1 MSKNHCKVL
10 SDSKIL
16 KKQQYF
22 FFLFLHFLSTVGTLD
37 RICIKASVLPQLVDQ
52 HIQVPA
58 SALVCLYMP
67 KKKENLLITKIVRVL
82 YGISWH
88 CYSCN
93 TCYVLV

>member
-16 KKQQYF
+16 KKQQY

-52 HIQVPA
+52 HMPA
-58 SALVCLYMP
+58 SALVYLYMP
-67 KKKENLLITKIVRVL
+67 KKKENLLITKIV
-82 YGISWH
+82 
-88 CYSCN
+88 
-93 TCYVLV
+93 

>member
-22 FFLFLHFLSTVGTLD
+22 FLFLHFLSTLD

-52 HIQVPA
+52 HIPA
-58 SALVCLYMP
+58 SALVYLYMP
-67 KKKENLLITKIVRVL
+67 KKKENLLITKIV
-82 YGISWH
+82 
-88 CYSCN
+88 
-93 TCYVLV
+93 